1 MQDNPSSLNS
11 RSNKYFSI
19 KFIWYLVQTLVG
31 FSKCTGCQ
39 SELSGWLCQVSPSR
53 DGCLCCAT
61 QLFRKIYYVNNN
73 SFTHIVPIH
82 SGFNV
87 FLKEYR
93 SLIRKSIKSVF
104 FSYIFRIRTKPPFD
118 ISSFKTMYYNK
129 SGPRN
134 IPYHTKKP

>member
-1 MQDNPSSLNS
+1 LGLNP
-11 RSNKYFSI
+11 RSNKNTYI
-19 KFIWYLVQTLVG
+19 KLICYLVETLVG

-82 SGFNV
+82 SGVEIISEGVIKTFPCLP
-87 FLKEYR
+87 FLDKPRFLWDHLYKLFR
-93 SLIRKSIKSVF
+93 KIYYVNPIPLVLSL
-104 FSYIFRIRTKPPFD
+104 
-118 ISSFKTMYYNK
+118 
-129 SGPRN
+129 GG
-134 IPYHTKKP
+134 

>member
-1 MQDNPSSLNS
+1 MGLNP
-11 RSNKYFSI
+11 RSNKNTYI
-19 KFIWYLVQTLVG
+19 KLICYLVETLVG

-82 SGFNV
+82 SGV
-87 FLKEYR
+87 E
-93 SLIRKSIKSVF
+93 I
-104 FSYIFRIRTKPPFD
+104 
-118 ISSFKTMYYNK
+118 ISEGVFKTFPFLQFLDK
-129 SGPRN
+129 PRFLWDHL
-134 IPYHTKKP
+134 IQTISQDLLCQPHSSSIEPGRIVYPHI

>member
-1 MQDNPSSLNS
+1 MSIRAKWLALSSVSISVLISFLMQTSIFMQDEPLGLNP
-11 RSNKYFSI
+11 RSNKNTYI
-19 KFIWYLVQTLVG
+19 KLRCYLVQTLVG

-82 SGFNV
+82 IWVEIIFERV
-87 FLKEYR
+87 FKKCPCGPFRGKLR
-93 SLIRKSIKSVF
+93 SC
-104 FSYIFRIRTKPPFD
+104 T
-118 ISSFKTMYYNK
+118 
-129 SGPRN
+129 
-134 IPYHTKKP
+134 